1 MRMENYW
8 QLLFF
13 VGGFFVVTVA
23 SLRMSRIF
31 LKFRLP
37 LITGMLFMGIAC
49 GPFFMNL
56 ITKESVRNLGFI
68 NDFSLAYI
76 AFAAGSELY
85 LKELRHRFKSIIWM
99 TFGQLVVTFVLGGFG
114 VYFLASNIPF
124 MQDMPVQ
131 SQMAVALLAATIFV
145 ARSPSSAIAVI
156 NEMRAKGPFTQTA
169 LGVTVLKDVL
179 VIVLFAICFAFGDA
193 LITGEE
199 LKLGFILLLLVELS
213 VLFGMGFLIGRLL
226 TTILSLQAEPAAKTI
241 LILFTGYGVY
251 LVAHYVKDISTQYL
265 PFEVYLEP
273 LVICIIGSFIV
284 TNFTAFRLEFSKI
297 LNRISHL
304 VYSAFFILA
313 GASLSVDILAHVWE
327 IALALF
333 AIRLIAMVIAS
344 FVGGTLGGDPF
355 SFNRIAWMPYVTQ
368 AGVSLGLVTIISS
381 KYPSWG
387 PEFATIMIAVIVL
400 NQIVGPP
407 LFKWSIDKIGEGHQR
422 AGNQEFDGIR
432 DAIIFGLENKSI
444 TLARQLKQHG
454 WEVKIATKKKDLN
467 DLGVTDL
474 DIHYIPDK
482 VDENTLEELD
492 AKLSEAI
499 VLLLTDEENY
509 EICEL
514 IYEKIG
520 TRDVVVRLNDRGNFD
535 RFHELG
541 AKVVDP
547 STAIVNLLFDFVR
560 SPQATSLLLGME
572 KDQGTIDLEV
582 LDPDLHGVAL
592 RDLRLPADVIILS
605 VTRGGHMIISHGYTR
620 LRLGDIVSLVGSNE
634 SLENV
639 TVRFD
644 K

>member
-1 MRMENYW
+1 MENYW
-8 QLLFF
+8 QLLLF
-13 VGGFFVVTVA
+13 VCGFFVVTIA
-23 SLRMSRIF
+23 SLRISRIF
-31 LKFRLP
+31 LKFKLP
-37 LITGMLFMGIAC
+37 LITGMLFMGIVS

-56 ITKESVRNLGFI
+56 ITTDSVKNLGFV
-68 NDFSLAYI
+68 NDFALAYI

-85 LKELRHRFKSIIWM
+85 LKELRHRFKSIVWM
-99 TFGQLVVTFVLGGFG
+99 TFGQLVVTFVLGSLG
-114 VYFLASNIPF
+114 VYLLASNIPF
-124 MQDMPVQ
+124 MQDMSVQ
-131 SQMAVALLAATIFV
+131 SQIAVALMAATIFV

-199 LKLGFILLLLVELS
+199 LKLGFILLLLVELLLS
-213 VLFGMGFLIGRLL
+213 FGIGFLVGKLL
-226 TTILSLQAEPAAKTI
+226 STILSLKAEPPLKTL
-241 LILFTGYGVY
+241 LILLTGYGVY
-251 LVAHYVKDISTQYL
+251 LMAHYIKDISIQFL

-284 TNFTAFRLEFSKI
+284 TNFTVYRLEFSKI

-304 VYSAFFILA
+304 VYAAFFILA
-313 GASLSVDILAHVWE
+313 GASLSVNILADVWE

-333 AIRLIAMVIAS
+333 GIRLIAMVIAS
-344 FVGGTLGGDPF
+344 LIGGALGGDPF
-355 SFNRIAWMPYVTQ
+355 RFNRIGWMPYVTQ
-368 AGVSLGLVTIISS
+368 AGVSLGLVTIVAAR
-381 KYPSWG
+381 YPWG

-407 LFKWSIDKIGEGHQR
+407 LFKWSINKIGEGHQR
-422 AGNQEFDGIR
+422 GGNQEFDGIR

-444 TLARQLKQHG
+444 TLARQLKKHG
-454 WEVKIATKKKDLN
+454 WEVKIATKKRDLN
-467 DLGVTDL
+467 DLGVPDL

-482 VDENTLEELD
+482 VDLNTLEELD

-509 EICEL
+509 QICEL
-514 IYEKIG
+514 VYEKIG
-520 TRDVVVRLNDRGNFD
+520 TRDVVVRLNDRRNFD

-572 KDQGTIDLEV
+572 KNQGTIDLEV
-582 LDPDLHGVAL
+582 QDPGLHGVAL
-592 RDLRLPADVIILS
+592 RDLRLPADIIILS

-620 LRLGDIVSLVGSNE
+620 LRLGDIVSMVGSNE

>member
-1 MRMENYW
+1 MEKYW
-8 QLLFF
+8 QLLIFG
-13 VGGFFVVTVA
+13 GGFFIVTIA
-23 SLRMSRIF
+23 SLRISRIF
-31 LKFRLP
+31 LKFKLP
-37 LITGMLFMGIAC
+37 LITGLLFMGIVS
-49 GPFFMNL
+49 GPFFINL
-56 ITKESVRNLGFI
+56 IPAESVKNLGFI

-85 LKELRHRFKSIIWM
+85 LKELKHRFKSIVWI
-99 TFGQLVVTFVLGGFG
+99 TFGQLVITFAMGSVAIYL
-114 VYFLASNIPF
+114 LAEYIPF
-124 MQDMPVQ
+124 MQDMTMQ
-131 SQMAVALLAATIFV
+131 SQIAVALLAATIFV

-199 LKLGFILLLLVELS
+199 LKLGFIFLLLAELAFS
-213 VLFGMGFLIGRLL
+213 FGIGFLVGKLL
-226 TTILSLQAEPAAKTI
+226 ATILSLKTEAYVKTA
-241 LILFTGYGVY
+241 LIMLTGYGVY
-251 LVAHYVKDISTQYL
+251 LMVRGIKDLSLEYL
-265 PFEVYLEP
+265 SFEIYLEP
-273 LVICIIGSFIV
+273 LVICIIGSFVV
-284 TNFTAFRLEFSKI
+284 TNFTTYRLEFSKI

-304 VYSAFFILA
+304 VYAAFFILA
-313 GASLSVDILAHVWE
+313 GASLSINILSDVWE

-333 AIRLIAMVIAS
+333 TIRIIAMVIGS
-344 FVGGTLGGDPF
+344 LIGGSLGGDPF
-355 SFNRIAWMPYVTQ
+355 RFNSIGWMPYVTQ
-368 AGVSLGLVTIISS
+368 AGVSLGLATIIAA
-381 KYPSWG
+381 KYPEWG
-387 PEFATIMIAVIVL
+387 NEFAAVMIAVIVL

-407 LFKWSIDKIGEGHQR
+407 LFKWSINKIGEGHQR

-444 TLARQLKQHG
+444 TLARQLKKHG

-467 DLGVTDL
+467 ELNAPDL
-474 DIHYIPDK
+474 DIHYIPQK
-482 VDENTLEELD
+482 VDLNTLEELD

-509 EICEL
+509 QICEL
-514 IYEKIG
+514 VYEKIG
-520 TRDVVVRLNDRGNFD
+520 TRDVVVRLNDRRNFD

-582 LDPDLHGVAL
+582 LDPSLHGTAL
-592 RDLRLPADVIILS
+592 RDLRLPADIIILS
-605 VTRGGHMIISHGYTR
+605 VTRSGQMIISHGYTR
-620 LRLGDIVSLVGSNE
+620 LRMGDIVSMVGSNE